1 MAVGKNLF
9 AFFSSHGKDGDSDDL
24 VVMHVHFGMSGMWA
38 VFNSTME
45 EPDVKPT
52 TRLRLEEI
60 ISPSSPSS
68 TVGKMCTHLSAGWVL
83 GVCD

>member
-45 EPDVKPT
+45 ASDAKRPKVTINSP
-52 TRLRLEEI
+52 RRYSIEI
-60 ISPSSPSS
+60 CRG
-68 TVGKMCTHLSAGWVL
+68 VGRSRALP
-83 GVCD
+83 